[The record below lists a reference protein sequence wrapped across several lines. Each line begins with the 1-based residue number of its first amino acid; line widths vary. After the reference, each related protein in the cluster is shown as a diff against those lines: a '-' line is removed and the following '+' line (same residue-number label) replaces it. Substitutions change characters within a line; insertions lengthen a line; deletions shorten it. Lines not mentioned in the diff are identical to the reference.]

1 MLQIFGIIF
10 IYLFKIIFASPWSED
25 DVKFMKRA
33 VSLGSQSLGR
43 AAPNPCVGCVIV
55 DSGNK
60 IVGEG
65 WHVRAG
71 ESHAEVIALT
81 NAGDRAKGGTAY
93 VSLEPCNHFGR
104 TPPCTHA
111 LLNSSIARV
120 VVGMVDPDPRV
131 SGSGLQHL
139 AKNGVKIE
147 IGLEEHLCRDLNR
160 AFCFRVRHKQPM
172 VTACTI
178 NSDNDVSKVK
188 CIKDYLHLHAKD
200 IDTVFIDWKNVNV
213 EYYQNLCANLP
224 SYMNIV
230 FHYSDVNINNN
241 NYDNDGDQLFV
252 SKLKEIIDIKADDD
266 TEVYGSGRERKIVVF
281 TTKENLSEVMTK
293 HNLID
298 NSCILVVMDPIQSQY
313 DIIQRM
319 CEMDISNSLL
329 VFADSHHGI
338 ETLTRLG
345 SLQRFI
351 MIPESVT
358 DYSNLCTLMRKK
370 YNPDS
375 NIHLEK
381 TMVDF
386 KDAGSSSE
394 SEITLAG
401 RKAFHLVSWKNINR
415 R

>member
-1 MLQIFGIIF
+1 MM
-10 IYLFKIIFASPWSED
+10 SPK
-25 DVKFMKRA
+25 V
-33 VSLGSQSLGR
+33 VS
-43 AAPNPCVGCVIV
+43 
-55 DSGNK
+55 
-60 IVGEG
+60 
-65 WHVRAG
+65 
-71 ESHAEVIALT
+71 
-81 NAGDRAKGGTAY
+81 
-93 VSLEPCNHFGR
+93 
-104 TPPCTHA
+104 
-111 LLNSSIARV
+111 
-120 VVGMVDPDPRV
+120 
-131 SGSGLQHL
+131 
-139 AKNGVKIE
+139 
-147 IGLEEHLCRDLNR
+147 
-160 AFCFRVRHKQPM
+160 
-172 VTACTI
+172 
-178 NSDNDVSKVK
+178 
-188 CIKDYLHLHAKD
+188 
-200 IDTVFIDWKNVNV
+200 
-213 EYYQNLCANLP
+213 
-224 SYMNIV
+224 
-230 FHYSDVNINNN
+230 
-241 NYDNDGDQLFV
+241 
-252 SKLKEIIDIKADDD
+252 
-266 TEVYGSGRERKIVVF
+266 SGRERKIVVF